1 MTTFLII
8 FGPFLLLH
16 LLSWTP
22 LPDKVPV
29 RRKNLGGKTDAQ
41 LYRLQ
46 DRRKELL
53 AIIAT
58 LDAVDEAAKKERAE
72 GADE

>member
-1 MTTFLII
+1 MTKQIRERHTDELI
-8 FGPFLLLH
+8 
-16 LLSWTP
+16 
-22 LPDKVPV
+22 
-29 RRKNLGGKTDAQ
+29 KTDAQ

-58 LDAVDEAAKKERAE
+58 LEAVDEAAKKERAE